1 MKEKKLVK
9 LTEEEINE
17 NLKHLPHWGYRE
29 NSLMSSFQ
37 FADFKETF
45 SAMTRIAFECEKMGH
60 YPKWTNT
67 FNTLLVSIQT
77 PSLKGVSLNDFA
89 LAERIERC
97 VSNPE

>member
-1 MKEKKLVK
+1 MEGQKIEKLS
-9 LTEEEINE
+9 EEAIKE
-17 NLKHLPHWGYRE
+17 NLKHLPHWGYKE

-77 PSLKGVSLNDFA
+77 PSIKGVSINDFA